1 MIKVRKGGYTV
12 LDLSNV
18 ALTASGSDYIGT
30 APVKAFTAIKDGD
43 KPVMVSGLKISS
55 TKYRDSLATYT
66 VNSLTKVTVN
76 YLLVG
81 GKYISIEVSNDGS
94 VKATVHV

>member
-1 MIKVRKGGYTV
+1 MRKGGYTV

-18 ALTASGSDYIGT
+18 ALTASGSDFIGT
-30 APVKAFTAIKDGD
+30 VPVKAYTALKYGA
-43 KPVMVSGLKISS
+43 KPVMVSGLKIGV
-55 TKYRDSLATYT
+55 TNYRDSLATYT
-66 VNSLTKVTVN
+66 VDSVTKVTVN
-76 YLLVG
+76 YLITA

>member
-1 MIKVRKGGYTV
+1 MRKGGYTV

-30 APVKAFTAIKDGD
+30 VPVKAYTALKYGD
-43 KPVMVSGLKISS
+43 KPVMVSGLKIGSINYS
-55 TKYRDSLATYT
+55 DSLATYKVDSGT
-66 VNSLTKVTVN
+66 MVTVY
-76 YLLVG
+76 YLIVA
-81 GKYISIEVSNDGS
+81 GKYISIEVSNNGN